1 MFGKE
6 RISSLI
12 VLVVLA
18 LLVFGG
24 AVLLSRL
31 PPAGSVQVVLPP
43 ATATPMPTHTPSPIR
58 VYVCGEVQQPD
69 VYELPA
75 GSIVKDAL
83 LAAGGATDSADL
95 IRINL
100 AQILHDETQVYVPA
114 LGDASATMPA
124 VVRAP
129 AESAVAQPSDVV
141 NINTASLEALQSL
154 PGIGPVLAQRI
165 IDHRPYHSIEDILE
179 VPGIGETTYA
189 KLKEL
194 IVVQ

>member
-1 MFGKE
+1 VFGKE
-6 RISSLI
+6 RRNNLM
-12 VLVVLA
+12 VLVALA
-18 LLVFGG
+18 LLVCGG
-24 AVLLSRL
+24 VVLLSRL

-43 ATATPMPTHTPSPIR
+43 ATDTPRPTGTPAPIR
-58 VYVCGEVQQPD
+58 VYVCGEVNQPD

-83 LAAGGATDSADL
+83 QSAGGATDAADL

-100 AQILHDETQVYVPA
+100 AHVLQDEDQVYVPTQ
-114 LGDASATMPA
+114 GDEASMPA

-129 AESAVAQPSDVV
+129 SSWGAGQQSDGV
-141 NINTASLEALQSL
+141 NINTASLDELQSL

-165 IDHRPYHSIEDILE
+165 VEHRPYRRSEDILE

-189 KLKEL
+189 KLKDL